1 MILRLLALVLAASF
15 VSPPAPAASA
25 AAKPR
30 HDLTVSAK
38 EIGGDGT
45 NRFKMFGS
53 VPTYLGQELRVQRKV
68 SNGPFRAWSTDTTS
82 ADKGRFSFRIYG
94 GKRGSTVCYRVVVP
108 STRDHRTSKGE
119 RWCIQTE
126 AARTTSYQRG
136 FVSH

>member
-45 NRFKMFGS
+45 NRFKMFGERAD
-53 VPTYLGQELRVQRKV
+53 VPRSG
-68 SNGPFRAWSTDTTS
+68 SS
-82 ADKGRFSFRIYG
+82 AS
-94 GKRGSTVCYRVVVP
+94 S
-108 STRDHRTSKGE
+108 
-119 RWCIQTE
+119 
-126 AARTTSYQRG
+126 AR
-136 FVSH
+136 